1 MGKKVIPLSDIA
13 YFRAKFPELFGDF
26 VYITLKFFRVNGA
39 SFSKR
44 RGVNQDMFAVLNL
57 SAVLDSHTCSI
68 RNIQIVRQDLFPLV
82 AENNKGK
89 RLPSTTINAFGAS
102 IQDQFNSSDEGADF
116 CVFSSWLAVLADGKV
131 GEKDE
136 KNVGAFGDHVMQ
148 AVRSHTVTYNILKE
162 NSQLIN
168 QCPSGTKEEIL
179 ARTRWAI
186 PLCSGSPLHWVL
198 GSVDFSKN
206 EI

>member
-26 VYITLKFFRVNGA
+26 VYITLKFFQVNGA

-44 RGVNQDMFAVLNL
+44 RGVNQDLFAVLNS
-57 SAVLDSHTCSI
+57 SAVLDSHTRSI
-68 RNIQIVRQDLFPLV
+68 RNIQIVCQDLFPLV
-82 AENNKGK
+82 AENNTKDK

-102 IQDQFNSSDEGADF
+102 IQDQFDSSDEGADF

-148 AVRSHTVTYNILKE
+148 AVRSHTVQYFERKFSANKSVSIRNKGGNPSP
-162 NSQLIN
+162 NSLGHTTLFRK
-168 QCPSGTKEEIL
+168 PPTLGTGI
-179 ARTRWAI
+179 
-186 PLCSGSPLHWVL
+186 CG
-198 GSVDFSKN
+198 FQ
-206 EI
+206 

>member
-44 RGVNQDMFAVLNL
+44 RGVNQDMFAVLNS
-57 SAVLDSHTCSI
+57 SAVLDSHTRSI

-82 AENNKGK
+82 AENNTKDK

-102 IQDQFNSSDEGADF
+102 IQDQFDSSDEGADF
-116 CVFSSWLAVLADGKV
+116 CVFSS
-131 GEKDE
+131 
-136 KNVGAFGDHVMQ
+136 
-148 AVRSHTVTYNILKE
+148 
-162 NSQLIN
+162 
-168 QCPSGTKEEIL
+168 
-179 ARTRWAI
+179 
-186 PLCSGSPLHWVL
+186 
-198 GSVDFSKN
+198 
-206 EI
+206 